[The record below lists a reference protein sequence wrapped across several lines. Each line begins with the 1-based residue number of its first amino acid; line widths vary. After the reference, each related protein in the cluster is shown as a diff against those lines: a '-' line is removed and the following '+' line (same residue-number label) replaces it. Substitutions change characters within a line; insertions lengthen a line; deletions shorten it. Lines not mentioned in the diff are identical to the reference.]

1 MALDIEISESAGG
14 YVLRHEARGQRRKS
28 AFAADV
34 DIDKLS
40 KGTTEEIKLTL
51 CDLFDIQEGDPFPW
65 NDSDMEGLQSRA
77 QQLKT
82 PTLEE
87 LE

>member
-14 YVLRHEARGQRRKS
+14 YILRHEARAQKLKS

-34 DIDKLS
+34 DIDKIS
-40 KGTTEEIKLTL
+40 KGTTDEIKLTL
-51 CDLFDIQEGDPFPW
+51 CDLFGIEEDESFPW
-65 NDSDMEGLQSRA
+65 NDSDMAVLQSRA

-82 PTLEE
+82 PTLDE